1 MTAPA
6 PLALSCA
13 TLGGVKA
20 PTLVVGGERTLRYFA
35 LINEV
40 VVQCIPGSRLVVIPQ
55 ATHLMSHQ
63 NPAAFNEA
71 LLHFLAQ
78 Q

>member
-1 MTAPA
+1 M
-6 PLALSCA
+6 
-13 TLGGVKA
+13 
-20 PTLVVGGERTLRYFA
+20 
-35 LINEV
+35 
-40 VVQCIPGSRLVVIPQ
+40 VIPQ

-78 Q
+78 H